1 MLQTPGK
8 YKFFETT
15 TIILKIIKSI
25 INIRFPPSSM
35 LLRKVTSVEL
45 AEKKKIDGSMVVYT
59 LQVLQCVCTEVCV
72 CVCAQTHTHTTHNN
86 DVTDW
91 LKMSKS
97 GKIIY
102 RNLSFFSPSFGR
114 NVVPMRSI
122 LQSTGQRLRKHSE
135 EWRQRLTAV
144 VEDTKCPQDS
154 FCCLSEDSGH

>member
-45 AEKKKIDGSMVVYT
+45 AEKKKNRRVHGCLHFT
-59 LQVLQCVCTEVCV
+59 GPTVCMYRGVCV
-72 CVCAQTHTHTTHNN
+72 CVRRHTHTTHNN